1 MIIYTNKKNF
11 KYTQFYQKNMQPI
24 GFNKKKFSQKMEKK
38 GIDFLVASSPENI
51 FYTSGLP
58 VRHAE
63 NNPILFSLSNLVPTI
78 VVIRKDGEES
88 VITWAIFD
96 PTFTWVKDFRGIFN
110 KEESTEN
117 LAAIIQEAGIKE
129 PTIALESA
137 MPLYQ
142 YEALKNSFPNAKFE
156 TADDILLELRLIK
169 SSEEIDRIKKSTQIA
184 EKTILIMFNELKEGI
199 TDIELLKIAK
209 TTMIKEGASG
219 WDHVTMSLGA
229 SDPEAP
235 GVGVKM
241 KKNEMTRFDI
251 GAVYK
256 GYFSD
261 VSRHA
266 VLGEIPASAKK
277 IISEIVDVQK
287 ICTNAIKP
295 GVATLDI
302 LNLATE
308 AFEKIGEEIPLF
320 PTCHGIGL
328 RCEEVHLFDPIKSS
342 ERVFEEGMVFDL
354 EFWAP
359 FELYNNRLIGMED
372 TYLVNKSGCERI
384 SKLEQTLLVK

>member
-1 MIIYTNKKNF
+1 
-11 KYTQFYQKNMQPI
+11 MQPI
-24 GFNKKKFSQKMEKK
+24 GFNKKNFSEKMEKK

-58 VRHAE
+58 VRHSE

-78 VVIRKDGEES
+78 VVVKKDGEES

-96 PTFTWVKDFRGIFN
+96 PSFTWIKDFRGIFN

-117 LAAIIQEAGIKE
+117 LAAIIQETGIKE
-129 PTIALESA
+129 PTIAVESA

-142 YEALKNSFPNAKFE
+142 YEALKNSFPKAKFK
-156 TADDILLELRLIK
+156 TANDMLLELRLIK

-184 EKTILIMFNELKEGI
+184 EKTILAMFNELKEGI
-199 TDIELLKIAK
+199 TDIELLKVAK

-251 GAVYK
+251 GAIYK

-266 VLGEIPASAKK
+266 VLGEIPSGVKK
-277 IISEIVDVQK
+277 IIGEIVDVQK
-287 ICTNAIKP
+287 KCTDAIKP
-295 GVATLDI
+295 GVVTLDI
-302 LNLATE
+302 LNMATE
-308 AFEKIGEEIPLF
+308 TFEKMGEEIPLF
-320 PTCHGIGL
+320 PTCHSVGL
-328 RCEEVHLFDPIKSS
+328 RCEEIHLFDPIKSS
-342 ERVFEEGMVFDL
+342 ERIFKEGMVFDL

-359 FELYNNRLIGMED
+359 FEPYNNRLIGMED
-372 TYLVNKSGCERI
+372 TYLVKKSGCERI
-384 SKLEQTLLVK
+384 STLEQTLLVK